1 MMNPNREYHFIQAG
15 IHALNMR
22 KTVMR
27 VLHVALIA
35 SFVAAGF
42 AQAQEAGRE
51 DRAVARACKADAE
64 HLCSGKTGQA
74 MEQCLK
80 SNQAQ
85 LSANCKEAVSKL
97 PNPPKS

>member
-1 MMNPNREYHFIQAG
+1 MKLTHLAFIGAFVLIGSAQAG
-15 IHALNMR
+15 
-22 KTVMR
+22 
-27 VLHVALIA
+27 
-35 SFVAAGF
+35 
-42 AQAQEAGRE
+42 E

-64 HLCSGKTGQA
+64 HMCSGKTGQA
-74 MEQCLK
+74 LEQCLK

>member
-1 MMNPNREYHFIQAG
+1 MKLRHLALVSAFVLVGVAQAG
-15 IHALNMR
+15 
-22 KTVMR
+22 
-27 VLHVALIA
+27 
-35 SFVAAGF
+35 
-42 AQAQEAGRE
+42 E

-64 HLCSGKTGQA
+64 HMCSGKTGQA
-74 MEQCLK
+74 LEQCLK

>member
-1 MMNPNREYHFIQAG
+1 MKVTDLWVIG
-15 IHALNMR
+15 
-22 KTVMR
+22 V
-27 VLHVALIA
+27 
-35 SFVAAGF
+35 FVVGGLAD
-42 AQAQEAGRE
+42 AQTQQGRE
-51 DRAVARACKADAE
+51 DRAVAKLCKDDAQ

-74 MEQCLK
+74 LEQCLK